1 MPGDDE
7 LDQVI
12 DREAASPAEGR
23 DSRVLA
29 QALRDRREALSGG
42 GAVPVDD
49 RNLSE
54 RILNEARS
62 RSAEISARRS
72 GGGDNAPTKKDG
84 RIPWWLWALWVLA
97 VVGAF
102 VGWKLLG

>member
-12 DREAASPAEGR
+12 EREATSPAEGR

-42 GAVPVDD
+42 GAVPVED

-72 GGGDNAPTKKDG
+72 GGGSTPKAKQDG
-84 RIPWWLWALWVLA
+84 IPWWLWALWVLA
-97 VVGAF
+97 VVGAY
-102 VGWKLLG
+102 VGWRLLG

>member
-12 DREAASPAEGR
+12 EREAASPAEGR
-23 DSRVLA
+23 DSRTLA
-29 QALRDRREALSGG
+29 KALRERREALSGG
-42 GAVPVDD
+42 GAVPIEDK
-49 RNLSE
+49 NLSE
-54 RILNEARS
+54 RILTEARS

-72 GGGDNAPTKKDG
+72 GGGQPQTKPDG
-84 RIPWWLWALWVLA
+84 RIPWWLWSLWVLA
-97 VVGAF
+97 LVAAY